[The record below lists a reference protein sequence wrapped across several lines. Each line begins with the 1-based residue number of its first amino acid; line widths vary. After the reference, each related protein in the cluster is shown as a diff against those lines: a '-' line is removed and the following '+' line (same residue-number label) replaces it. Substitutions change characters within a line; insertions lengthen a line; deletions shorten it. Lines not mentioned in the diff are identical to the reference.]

1 LTETW
6 TTAHA
11 PKTEVSQYS
20 AEYLTRAN
28 RRMEIVMTR
37 LTISFA
43 RELGVSVQ
51 ELLALAHL
59 GSGEDLGPSELAQFL
74 QMTTGAM
81 TGLVDR
87 LEASGHLTRGP
98 HPSDRRRVVL
108 TLTEKADDDITQ
120 GSSPLATEIF
130 DLAESLSDDERVVV
144 GRFLDRFIAIIERL
158 ADDAC
163 RSDVG

>member
-1 LTETW
+1 
-6 TTAHA
+6 
-11 PKTEVSQYS
+11 
-20 AEYLTRAN
+20 
-28 RRMEIVMTR
+28 MEFAMTR
-37 LTISFA
+37 LMIASA
-43 RELGVSVQ
+43 RELGIGVQ

-59 GSGEDLGPSELAQFL
+59 GRVGALGPSELAQLL

-87 LEASGHLTRGP
+87 LEASGHVKRGP

-120 GSSPLATEIF
+120 GSSPLATEVF
-130 DLAESLSDDERVVV
+130 GLAESLSDDERAVV
-144 GRFLDRFIAIIERL
+144 GRFLDRFIAIIERS

>member
-1 LTETW
+1 LTRTQ
-6 TTAHA
+6 TQAHA

-20 AEYLTRAN
+20 AEYLTRATG
-28 RRMEIVMTR
+28 RMEIAMTR
-37 LTISFA
+37 LTISRA
-43 RELGVSVQ
+43 RELGIGVQ

-98 HPSDRRRVVL
+98 HPSDRRRVVI
-108 TLTEKADDDITQ
+108 TRTAKADKDITQ

-130 DLAESLSDDERVVV
+130 DLGECLSDDERVVV
-144 GRFLDRFIAIIERL
+144 GRFLDRFIAIIERM

-163 RSDVG
+163 RSDAG

>member
-1 LTETW
+1 
-6 TTAHA
+6 
-11 PKTEVSQYS
+11 
-20 AEYLTRAN
+20 
-28 RRMEIVMTR
+28 MEIAMTR
-37 LTISFA
+37 LTISHA
-43 RELGVSVQ
+43 RELGIGVQ

-59 GSGEDLGPSELAQFL
+59 GRVGALGPSELAQLL

-87 LEASGHLTRGP
+87 LEASGHVKRGP

-120 GSSPLATEIF
+120 GSPLATEVF
-130 DLAESLSDDERVVV
+130 GLAESLSDDERAVVS
-144 GRFLDRFIAIIERL
+144 RFLDRFIAIIERS